1 MTPCHCSKIPH
12 IHATPRE
19 LTFTVVTATTV
30 TEVATYEEGK
40 RIMQTIY
47 GACFLYMHSPVCREK
62 GELMHLCNN
71 KRPEIRLPLP
81 RTEWDW
87 YSLQDLNK

>member
-1 MTPCHCSKIPH
+1 MICTCSKIPH
-12 IHATPRE
+12 IHAKPSA
-19 LTFTVVTATTV
+19 LTFTVVTATKAI
-30 TEVATYEEGK
+30 EVPSYEEGK
-40 RIMQTIY
+40 ALMQTIY
-47 GACFLYMHSPVCREK
+47 GPCFLYMHSPVCREK

-71 KRPEIRLPLP
+71 KRPEPKLPAP